1 MKTFN
6 DLKIGDYFYEL
17 DGQILYRN
25 KITGIDISGEE
36 KVFIWVDNNDCKGS
50 TFIPFT
56 KTNKSVY
63 KCTFIIACATVEDV
77 VNVLCNS

>member
-17 DGQILYRN
+17 DGQTLYRN
-25 KITGIDISGEE
+25 EITGINISGEE
-36 KVFIWVDNNDCKGS
+36 KVFVWVDNNGSKGS

-56 KTNKSVY
+56 KTNKSVDM
-63 KCTFIIACATVEDV
+63 CTFLIVCATAEDV

>member
-25 KITGIDISGEE
+25 EITGIDISGEE
-36 KVFIWVDNNDCKGS
+36 KVFFFFYNNGSKGS

-63 KCTFIIACATVEDV
+63 MCTFLIVCATAEDV